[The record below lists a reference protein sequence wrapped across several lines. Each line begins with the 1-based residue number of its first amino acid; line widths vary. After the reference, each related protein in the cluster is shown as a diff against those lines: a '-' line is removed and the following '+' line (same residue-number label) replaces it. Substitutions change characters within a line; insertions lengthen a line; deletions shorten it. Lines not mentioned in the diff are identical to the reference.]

1 MNFDKLTDFAIT
13 MVLAAALAG
22 NLDSFTKWVY
32 VARAKLLHESRTET
46 WGSPDFF
53 KNHAIKYQR
62 RARAKNCR
70 DSIRQNKTIN
80 HIKEYLLLL

>member
-32 VARAKLLHESRTET
+32 VARAKLLYESRTET
-46 WGSPDFF
+46 WGSPLFF
-53 KNHAIKYQR
+53 Q
-62 RARAKNCR
+62 
-70 DSIRQNKTIN
+70 QNSKKHSTKINEPKTR
-80 HIKEYLLLL
+80 

>member
-32 VARAKLLHESRTET
+32 VARAKLLYESRTET

-53 KNHAIKYQR
+53 
-62 RARAKNCR
+62 ARQSAKR
-70 DSIRQNKTIN
+70 DGSDLR
-80 HIKEYLLLL
+80 H